1 MWEQLLNPKLLGAVI
16 GLIIGLVVII
26 AGALDAFI
34 LILFI
39 VAGWLIAK
47 FWMGEI
53 DFVDAY
59 ERFLDSRGKR
69 TRR

>member
-1 MWEQLLNPKLLGAVI
+1 MWDQLLNPKLLGAVF
-16 GLIIGLVVII
+16 GLVVGLVVII

-53 DFVDAY
+53 DFVDTY
-59 ERFLDSRGKR
+59 ERFLTSRGKR
-69 TRR
+69 SKK

>member
-1 MWEQLLNPKLLGAVI
+1 MWEYFLSPKLIGAII

-34 LILFI
+34 LIVFI

-59 ERFLDSRGKR
+59 ERFLASRGKK

>member
-1 MWEQLLNPKLLGAVI
+1 MWDQLLNPKLIGAVI
-16 GLIIGLVVII
+16 GLIIGMVVIF

-39 VAGWLIAK
+39 LLGWLIAK

-53 DFVDAY
+53 DFIDTY
-59 ERFLDSRGKR
+59 ERFLRNRGKR
-69 TRR
+69 R